1 MDVFSAIVG
10 GILGAGFGLWQGYE
24 QKRQMKKQQALAEKQ
39 FALQK
44 QQFENEQQQY
54 AKANQKEVDIEGLL
68 TENSGAMLS
77 ETQLTGARGLTR
89 KNNPLNKRNKLLGGS

>member
-1 MDVFSAIVG
+1 MIAAIIG

-24 QKRQMKKQQALAEKQ
+24 QKKQMKKQQALAEKQ
-39 FALQK
+39 FEMQK
-44 QQFENEQQQY
+44 QQFELEQQQH
-54 AKANQKEVDIEGLL
+54 AKANQKEVDVEGLL

-89 KNNPLNKRNKLLGGS
+89 KDNPLNRKNALLGG

>member
-1 MDVFSAIVG
+1 MISAIIG

-24 QKRQMKKQQALAEKQ
+24 QKKQMKKQQALAEKQ
-39 FALQK
+39 FEMQK
-44 QQFENEQQQY
+44 QQFELEQQQY
-54 AKANQKEVDIEGLL
+54 NKANQKEVDVEGLL

-89 KNNPLNKRNKLLGGS
+89 KNNPLSKKSNLLGGS

>member
-1 MDVFSAIVG
+1 MISAIIG
-10 GILGAGFGLWQGYE
+10 GILGASFGLWQGYE
-24 QKRQMKKQQALAEKQ
+24 QLQATKKQQKLAEKQ
-39 FALQK
+39 FDLQK
-44 QQFENEQQQY
+44 QQFETEQQQY

-89 KNNPLNKRNKLLGGS
+89 KNNPLNKRNQLLGGS

>member
-1 MDVFSAIVG
+1 MIAAIIG

-24 QKRQMKKQQALAEKQ
+24 QLNAQKKQQKLAEKQ
-39 FALQK
+39 FELQK
-44 QQFENEQQQY
+44 QQYETEQQQY

-89 KNNPLNKRNKLLGGS
+89 KSNPLSKRNNLLGGS

>member
-1 MDVFSAIVG
+1 MIAAIIG

-24 QKRQMKKQQALAEKQ
+24 QKKAMKKQQQLAEKQ

-44 QQFENEQQQY
+44 QQFETEQQQY
-54 AKANQKEVDIEGLL
+54 NKANQKEVDIEGLL
-68 TENSGAMLS
+68 SENSGAMLS

-89 KNNPLNKRNKLLGGS
+89 NNNPLAKKSDLLGGK